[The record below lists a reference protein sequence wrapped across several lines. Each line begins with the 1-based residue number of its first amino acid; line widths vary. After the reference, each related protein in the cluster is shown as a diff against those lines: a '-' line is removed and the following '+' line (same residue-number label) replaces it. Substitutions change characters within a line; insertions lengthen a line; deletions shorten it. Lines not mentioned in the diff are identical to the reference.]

1 MAAEAT
7 KAREGSGNRCWS
19 WLIEGM
25 RDLVRPEVPVAACF
39 LKEDKWEMQAL
50 FWCCNCIVLPLSG
63 CNIKT
68 RQKRCKITHAHA
80 QPTI

>member
-1 MAAEAT
+1 
-7 KAREGSGNRCWS
+7 
-19 WLIEGM
+19 
-25 RDLVRPEVPVAACF
+25 VPVAACF